1 MFGQDSST
9 PWFFESSGH
18 LEAVNRL
25 LYVIEQNEPVGLLTG
40 SKGSGKTRVLQ
51 KLMSEVQAFGLS
63 AVSLNLSG
71 ADDDSALFQLAERM
85 SEQIRVTMSRHE
97 VLGCLRAE
105 FSGRAQCGIRTPIL
119 LDDVHLADF
128 SKESFLRFMVSMA
141 ASMRGLTI
149 IACGEDSMPEILT
162 QHATIPVALS
172 ELSTAEASDYLRQL
186 LPGLGCPYA
195 VCEEAGI
202 RAAVDLCRG
211 RLQNLSRLGE
221 VMSVF
226 HQAWPSALIT
236 TSTVRQLA
244 KEIGLQPQEE
254 PLNRRVLKLA

>member
-40 SKGSGKTRVLQ
+40 SKGVGKTRVLQ
-51 KLMSEVQAFGLS
+51 KLASEVQASGLS
-63 AVSLNLSG
+63 AISLNLSG
-71 ADDDSALFQLAERM
+71 LDDDSALFQLAERV

-97 VLGCLRAE
+97 LLGCLRAE
-105 FSGRAQCGIRTPIL
+105 FSGRGQCGVRTPIL

-128 SKESFLRFMVSMA
+128 AKESFLRFLVSIA
-141 ASMRGLTI
+141 ASTRGLTI
-149 IACGEDSMPEILT
+149 IACGEESMPEILA
-162 QHATIPVALS
+162 QSAVVPVSLDK
-172 ELSTAEASDYLRQL
+172 LDTAEACDYLRQL
-186 LPGLGCPYA
+186 LPRLGCPYE

-211 RLQNLSRLGE
+211 RLQLLGRLGE

-226 HQAWPSALIT
+226 HQAWPSGLIT

-254 PLNRRVLKLA
+254 LLNRRVLKLA